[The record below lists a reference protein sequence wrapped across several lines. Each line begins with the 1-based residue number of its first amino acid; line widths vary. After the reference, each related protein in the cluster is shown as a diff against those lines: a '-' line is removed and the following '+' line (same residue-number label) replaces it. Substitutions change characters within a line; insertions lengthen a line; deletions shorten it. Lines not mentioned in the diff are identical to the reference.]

1 MEIRRLSELSEL
13 MPVVDLQVAI
23 WGRES
28 TVPAHALLVHARTGG
43 LVLGAHD
50 GGELIGFSYAFAAW
64 QKGAQPWLHSQMLA
78 VREGIRSRGAGFA
91 LKAAQRRHA
100 LEMGY
105 RRIDWTYDPLLGPN
119 ANLNIARLGGIAR
132 HYERDVYGAM
142 NDPLNA
148 GLPSDRLL
156 VEWKL
161 DSARVRA
168 RLAHQA
174 RPSPSLATDVVVPVG
189 QAPSVTAV
197 VEDGPWPR
205 LAGVEL
211 GRGDPELRVAIPG
224 DFLALKA
231 ADMGLAAEWRART
244 RQALEHYFAAGYAI
258 VGFRRGDAV
267 HHYLLRAGGDPFAH

>member
-1 MEIRRLSELSEL
+1 MDIRRLSERIEL

-43 LVLGAHD
+43 LVLGAYD
-50 GGELIGFSYAFAAW
+50 GGQFIGFAYAFAAW
-64 QKGAQPWLHSQMLA
+64 RKGEPPWLHSQMLA
-78 VREGIRSRGAGFA
+78 VREGIRSRGAGLA
-91 LKAAQRRHA
+91 LKAAQRHHA

-142 NDPLNA
+142 NDALNA

-156 VEWKL
+156 VEWEL

-168 RLAHQA
+168 RMDD
-174 RPSPSLATDVVVPVG
+174 RVEDPVG
-189 QAPSVTAV
+189 EAPSVTAV
-197 VEDGPWPR
+197 VRQGPWPR

-211 GRGDPELRVAIPG
+211 GRTDPELQVAIPG

-244 RQALEHYFAAGYAI
+244 REAFEHYFAAGYAV